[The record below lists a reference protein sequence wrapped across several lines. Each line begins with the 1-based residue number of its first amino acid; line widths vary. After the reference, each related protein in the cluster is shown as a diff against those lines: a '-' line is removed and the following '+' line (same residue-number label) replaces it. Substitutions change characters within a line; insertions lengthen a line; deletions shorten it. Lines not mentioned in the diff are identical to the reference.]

1 MKIRGVGQVSI
12 SVSDVDRAVA
22 FYRDVLEI
30 PFLFQVPGSPG
41 MAFFDCGGTRLYI
54 VRPEDPDATPSA
66 SVVYFTVDSAQD
78 AAEELKSKGIELES
92 EPHIIHQTENYT
104 LWMAFFRDPDGNLM
118 AVMSEE
124 GELMG

>member
-1 MKIRGVGQVSI
+1 MKIHGVGQVSI
-12 SVSDVDRAVA
+12 GVSDVDRSIE

-30 PFLFQVPGSPG
+30 SFLFKVPGTPE
-41 MAFFDCGGTRLYI
+41 MAFFGCGGTRLYI
-54 VRPEDPDATPSA
+54 VKPEGPDARPSA
-66 SVVYFTVDSAQD
+66 SVIYFTVDSAQD

-92 EPHIIHQTENYT
+92 EPHIIHQTDSYT

-124 GELMG
+124 GNLMG